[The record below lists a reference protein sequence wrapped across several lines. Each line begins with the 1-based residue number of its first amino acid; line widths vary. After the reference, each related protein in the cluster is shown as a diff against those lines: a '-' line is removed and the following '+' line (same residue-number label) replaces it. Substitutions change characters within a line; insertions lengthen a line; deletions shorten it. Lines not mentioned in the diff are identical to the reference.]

1 MGRKPKTRRNS
12 YGAWLHFL
20 RREKELSQE
29 EVSKLSGIPRTTL
42 MYWER
47 TGNLAGREQILKLA
61 KIYGVSAQKLLR
73 VEKIVEHGVERKT
86 GHRKS
91 RR

>member
-20 RREKELSQE
+20 RRERELSQE
-29 EVSKLSGIPRTTL
+29 EVARLTGIPRTTL

-47 TGNLAGREQILKLA
+47 TGNLAGRRQILALA
-61 KIYGVSAQKLLR
+61 KIYRVSVQKLLR
-73 VEKIVEHGVERKT
+73 AEN
-86 GHRKS
+86 S
-91 RR
+91 R

>member
-20 RREKELSQE
+20 RQEKKLSQD
-29 EVSKLSGIPRTTL
+29 EVAKRSGIPRTTL

-47 TGNLAGREQILKLA
+47 SGNITGRKQILKLA
-61 KIYGVSAQKLLR
+61 KIYGVSVQKFLR
-73 VEKIVEHGVERKT
+73 VEK
-86 GHRKS
+86 S
-91 RR
+91 RQD